1 MKVIERNSFE
11 YDIVFVSVD
20 VYSELMGVSK
30 HILYHLIE
38 RGKINHLKLTRSVRI
53 PISLVNSN
61 KNPPDSVYK
70 TRRELKKH
78 FTNIL
83 NSYDSWLT
91 IEEVCNILEI
101 SKSYV
106 KRLLYGDELIYMV
119 WHGTLLTLVDK
130 KSLIDFIVNHCVVV
144 KKTN

>member
-38 RGKINHLKLTRSVRI
+38 RGKITHLKLTRSVRI

-61 KNPPDSVYK
+61 KNPPD
-70 TRRELKKH
+70 LKKH

>member
-1 MKVIERNSFE
+1 MKVIERNNFE

-38 RGKINHLKLTRSVRI
+38 RGKITHLKLTRSVRI

-70 TRRELKKH
+70 TRRELKKQ
-78 FTNIL
+78 FNIHYAAHL
-83 NSYDSWLT
+83 MWAVFLCLPRAESQSPYFWTLF
-91 IEEVCNILEI
+91 V
-101 SKSYV
+101 
-106 KRLLYGDELIYMV
+106 RELQ
-119 WHGTLLTLVDK
+119 
-130 KSLIDFIVNHCVVV
+130 
-144 KKTN
+144 